1 MVGDHDIGG
10 DARSLSTDF
19 LDQYFQLDAGGCIG
33 PSDKDMLVQLVLS
46 R

>member
-10 DARSLSTDF
+10 DARSLHK
-19 LDQYFQLDAGGCIG
+19 YFQLDAGGCTG